1 MSKRGAGELESNIEL
16 AKIKTYCIV
25 QFPPPKVPKCGPM
38 QF

>member
-16 AKIKTYCIV
+16 AKIKAYCIV
-25 QFPPPKVPKCGPM
+25 QSPPKVPKCGPM